1 MNPKIKKDGFGNIIL
16 EMSPLKQVPLVA
28 LSIFSAL
35 TAVLLV
41 YYMIASGGFS
51 VGNIAKAVISTVIFA
66 LSLYSYLK
74 REKFI
79 LTEEKLVCYRKWEV
93 FYKDIE
99 TVSVFNKA
107 LGRFVEIKSEQGEF
121 IVMQSDIAIN
131 ADNFAKML
139 SDCAKNSRNKEKKSG
154 GKK

>member
-93 FYKDIE
+93 YYKDIE
-99 TVSVFNKA
+99 TVSVFNRA
-107 LGRFVEIKSEQGEF
+107 LGRFVEIKSTQGEF

-131 ADNFAKML
+131 ADEFAKML
-139 SDCAKNSRNKEKKSG
+139 SDCAKNSRNKEKNKG
-154 GKK
+154 GRK

>member
-1 MNPKIKKDGFGNIIL
+1 MNSKIKKDSFGNIIL
-16 EMSPLKQVPLVA
+16 EMSPLKKVPLAA

-35 TAVLLV
+35 TAGLLV
-41 YYMIASGGFS
+41 YYMAAGGGFS
-51 VGNIAKAVISTVIFA
+51 LGNIAKALICAIICALSVISYV
-66 LSLYSYLK
+66 K
-74 REKFI
+74 RERFI

-131 ADNFAKML
+131 ADDFAKML

>member
-1 MNPKIKKDGFGNIIL
+1 MKPKIKKDDFGNIIL
-16 EMSPLKQVPLVA
+16 EMSPLKQVPLAA

-41 YYMIASGGFS
+41 YYMIVSGGFS
-51 VGNIAKAVISTVIFA
+51 AGNIAKAAICAVIFA
-66 LSLYSYLK
+66 LSLYSFLK

-93 FYKDIE
+93 YYKDIE
-99 TVSVFNKA
+99 TVSVFNRA
-107 LGRFVEIKSEQGEF
+107 LGRFVEIKSAQGAF

-131 ADNFAKML
+131 ADEFAKML
-139 SDCAKNSRNKEKKSG
+139 SDCAKNCRNKEKNKG
-154 GKK
+154 GTK